1 MGNDQPAL
9 RALFACEWAGARV
22 SSFDLENEARQMGK
36 MVKFARCPVSKN
48 NCYNCSNPFCHFHL
62 IWPQRPLIMS
72 DKARLQVLQSNFSER
87 LCKLTL
93 FFITKN
99 PPIRQLISL

>member
-1 MGNDQPAL
+1 MGNGQPAL

-48 NCYNCSNPFCHFHL
+48 NC
-62 IWPQRPLIMS
+62 
-72 DKARLQVLQSNFSER
+72 
-87 LCKLTL
+87 
-93 FFITKN
+93 
-99 PPIRQLISL
+99 